1 MSFSIEKQ
9 STTDLTPNTSTW
21 SAVIVMSLCCSV
33 LIASEFLPVSLLTPI
48 AFDLKMTEG
57 QVGQAIA
64 NSGIFAVIASL
75 TIGKF
80 TRKWDRRYVMLGLT
94 LLMTLSGVIITFA
107 HNSLLFILGR
117 SILGVVIGG
126 FWSMSTAIVMRLVR
140 FNEVPKALGLLNGGN
155 ALATTIAAPLGSF
168 LGSVIGWRG
177 AFFCIVPIAVIALLW
192 QVKTMPSLPPIKT
205 QHMSVNVFLLLKRPV
220 ICLGMFAILF
230 LFMGQFSLFT
240 YLRPFLEKVTLVDA
254 NQLSSLLLIMAVSGL
269 IGTFMISH
277 ILHKHLYRY
286 LILIPLTMAFLAGT
300 FILFGHQVWIIAA
313 LMVLWGLIGTSAPV
327 AWNTWLTRSLP
338 HEIEAGGGLMVA
350 IIQLAITLGATT
362 GGLLFDWQGYQ
373 ATFILSAIT
382 LVIGALFSSFTWRY
396 LLNARYQ

>member
-1 MSFSIEKQ
+1 MSLSIEKQ
-9 STTDLTPNTSTW
+9 SPTDLTPSTSTW

-33 LIASEFLPVSLLTPI
+33 LIASEFVPVSLLTPI

-64 NSGIFAVIASL
+64 ISGIFAVIASL

-80 TRKWDRRYVMLGLT
+80 TRKWDRRSVMLGLT
-94 LLMTLSGVIITFA
+94 LLMILSGVIITFA

-205 QHMSVNVFLLLKRPV
+205 QHMSGNVFLLLKRPV

-254 NQLSSLLLIMAVSGL
+254 NQLSSLLLIMGVSGL

-286 LILIPLTMAFLAGT
+286 LILIPLTMAFLAGA

-350 IIQLAITLGATT
+350 IIQLAITLGATA

-373 ATFILSAIT
+373 ATVILSAII
-382 LVIGALFSSFTWRY
+382 LVIGVLFSSFTWRY

>member
-9 STTDLTPNTSTW
+9 SPTDLTPSTSTW

-33 LIASEFLPVSLLTPI
+33 LIASEFMPVSLLTPI

-64 NSGIFAVIASL
+64 ISGIFAVIASL

-80 TRKWDRRYVMLGLT
+80 TRKWDRRSVMLGLT
-94 LLMTLSGVIITFA
+94 LLMILSGVIITFA

-205 QHMSVNVFLLLKRPV
+205 QHMSGNVFLLLKRPV

-254 NQLSSLLLIMAVSGL
+254 NQLSSLLLIMGVSGL

-286 LILIPLTMAFLAGT
+286 LILIPLTMAFLAGA

-350 IIQLAITLGATT
+350 IIQLAITLGATA

-373 ATFILSAIT
+373 ATFILSAII

>member
-1 MSFSIEKQ
+1 MSLSIEKQ
-9 STTDLTPNTSTW
+9 SPTDLTPSTFTW
-21 SAVIVMSLCCSV
+21 SAVIVMSQCCSV
-33 LIASEFLPVSLLTPI
+33 LIASEFMPVSLLTPI

-64 NSGIFAVIASL
+64 ISGIFAVIASL

-80 TRKWDRRYVMLGLT
+80 TRKWDRRSVMLGLT
-94 LLMTLSGVIITFA
+94 LLMILSGVIITFA

-205 QHMSVNVFLLLKRPV
+205 QHMSGNVFLLLKRPV

-230 LFMGQFSLFT
+230 LFMGQFSLLPI
-240 YLRPFLEKVTLVDA
+240 YDPF
-254 NQLSSLLLIMAVSGL
+254 
-269 IGTFMISH
+269 
-277 ILHKHLYRY
+277 
-286 LILIPLTMAFLAGT
+286 
-300 FILFGHQVWIIAA
+300 
-313 LMVLWGLIGTSAPV
+313 
-327 AWNTWLTRSLP
+327 
-338 HEIEAGGGLMVA
+338 
-350 IIQLAITLGATT
+350 
-362 GGLLFDWQGYQ
+362 
-373 ATFILSAIT
+373 
-382 LVIGALFSSFTWRY
+382 
-396 LLNARYQ
+396 

>member
-1 MSFSIEKQ
+1 MSLSIEKQ
-9 STTDLTPNTSTW
+9 SPTDLTPSTSTW

-33 LIASEFLPVSLLTPI
+33 LIASEFMPVSLLTPI

-64 NSGIFAVIASL
+64 ISGIFAVIASL

-80 TRKWDRRYVMLGLT
+80 TRKWDRRSVMLGLT
-94 LLMTLSGVIITFA
+94 LLMILSGVIITFA

-177 AFFCIVPIAVIALLW
+177 AFFYIVPIAVIALLW

-205 QHMSVNVFLLLKRPV
+205 QHMSGNVFLLLKRPV

-240 YLRPFLEKVTLVDA
+240 YLRPFLENVTLVDA
-254 NQLSSLLLIMAVSGL
+254 NQLSSLLLIMGVSGL

-286 LILIPLTMAFLAGT
+286 LILIPLTMAFLAGA
-300 FILFGHQVWIIAA
+300 FILFGYQFWIIAA

-350 IIQLAITLGATT
+350 IIQLAITLGATA

>member
-1 MSFSIEKQ
+1 MSLSIEKQ
-9 STTDLTPNTSTW
+9 SPTDLTPSTSTW

-33 LIASEFLPVSLLTPI
+33 LIASEFMPVSLLTPI
-48 AFDLKMTEG
+48 SFDLKMTEG

-64 NSGIFAVIASL
+64 ISEIFAVIASL

-80 TRKWDRRYVMLGLT
+80 TRKWDRRSVMLGLT
-94 LLMTLSGVIITFA
+94 LLMILSRVIITFA

-205 QHMSVNVFLLLKRPV
+205 QHMSGNVFLLLKRPV

-254 NQLSSLLLIMAVSGL
+254 NQLSSLLLIMGVSGL

-350 IIQLAITLGATT
+350 IIQLAITLGATA

-373 ATFILSAIT
+373 ATFILTAIT
-382 LVIGALFSSFTWRY
+382 LVIGDLFSSFTWRY

>member
-1 MSFSIEKQ
+1 MSLSIEKQ
-9 STTDLTPNTSTW
+9 SPTDLTPSTFTW

-33 LIASEFLPVSLLTPI
+33 LIASEFMPVSLLTPI

-64 NSGIFAVIASL
+64 ISGIFAVIASL

-80 TRKWDRRYVMLGLT
+80 TRKWDRRSVMLGLT
-94 LLMTLSGVIITFA
+94 LLMILSGVIITFA

-205 QHMSVNVFLLLKRPV
+205 QHMSGNVFLLLKRPV

-254 NQLSSLLLIMAVSGL
+254 NQLSSLLLIMGVSGL

-327 AWNTWLTRSLP
+327 AWNTWLTHSLP

-350 IIQLAITLGATT
+350 IIQLAITLGATA

>member
-64 NSGIFAVIASL
+64 ISGIFAVIASL

-80 TRKWDRRYVMLGLT
+80 TRKWDRRSVMLGLT
-94 LLMTLSGVIITFA
+94 LLMILSGVIITFA

-177 AFFCIVPIAVIALLW
+177 ALFCIVPIAVIALLW

-205 QHMSVNVFLLLKRPV
+205 QHMSGNVFLLLKRPV

-254 NQLSSLLLIMAVSGL
+254 NQLSSLLLIMGVSGL

-286 LILIPLTMAFLAGT
+286 LILIPLTMAFLAGA
-300 FILFGHQVWIIAA
+300 FILFGHQIWIIAA

-350 IIQLAITLGATT
+350 IIQLAITLGATA

-373 ATFILSAIT
+373 ATFILSAII

>member
-64 NSGIFAVIASL
+64 ISGIFAVIASL

-80 TRKWDRRYVMLGLT
+80 TRKWDRRSVMLGLT
-94 LLMTLSGVIITFA
+94 LLMILSGVIITFA

-192 QVKTMPSLPPIKT
+192 QVKTMPSLPSIKT
-205 QHMSVNVFLLLKRPV
+205 QHMSGNVFLLLKRPV

-254 NQLSSLLLIMAVSGL
+254 NQLSSLLLIMGVSGL

-286 LILIPLTMAFLAGT
+286 LILIPLTMAFLAGA

-350 IIQLAITLGATT
+350 IIQLAITLGATA

-373 ATFILSAIT
+373 ATFILSAII

>member
-1 MSFSIEKQ
+1 MSLSIEKQ
-9 STTDLTPNTSTW
+9 SQTDLTPSTSTW

-33 LIASEFLPVSLLTPI
+33 LIASEFMPVSLLTPI

-64 NSGIFAVIASL
+64 ISGIFAVIASL
-75 TIGKF
+75 TIGKL
-80 TRKWDRRYVMLGLT
+80 TRKWDRRFVMLGLT
-94 LLMTLSGVIITFA
+94 LLMILSGVIITFA

-205 QHMSVNVFLLLKRPV
+205 QHMSGNVFLLLKRPV

-254 NQLSSLLLIMAVSGL
+254 NQLSSLLLIMGVSGL

-286 LILIPLTMAFLAGT
+286 LILIPLTMAFLAGA

-350 IIQLAITLGATT
+350 IIQFAITLGATA

-373 ATFILSAIT
+373 ATFILSAII
-382 LVIGALFSSFTWRY
+382 LVTGALFSSFTWCY

>member
-33 LIASEFLPVSLLTPI
+33 LIASEFMPVSLLTPI

-64 NSGIFAVIASL
+64 ISGIFAVIASL
-75 TIGKF
+75 TIGKL
-80 TRKWDRRYVMLGLT
+80 TRKWDRRFVMLGLT
-94 LLMTLSGVIITFA
+94 LLMILSGVIITFA

-205 QHMSVNVFLLLKRPV
+205 QHMSGNVFLLLKRPV

-254 NQLSSLLLIMAVSGL
+254 NQLSSLLLIMGVSGL

-350 IIQLAITLGATT
+350 IIQLAITLGATA

-373 ATFILSAIT
+373 ATFILSAII